1 MLEFFHY
8 TSDIQRFPAHM
19 ALEKSVNIRAI
30 QRYNCKQSSCLDIG
44 GFIISAFSYN
54 IYVLFVT
61 FGVMCGTAQSLSIVG
76 GASILYYYFEE
87 KRGLATSKSILILRI
102 SITLCLW
109 ELKCNISLRNERHF
123 GIRCTEHQGGDI
135 RLNAFINAAFKSV
148 NICLTC
154 LD

>member
-8 TSDIQRFPAHM
+8 TSDIQRFQAGM

-30 QRYNCKQSSCLDIG
+30 QRYNCKQSFCLDIG
-44 GFIISAFSYN
+44 GFIISAFTYN

-87 KRGLATSKSILILRI
+87 KRGLATSKVYILILRI
-102 SITLCLW
+102 SITFCLW
-109 ELKCNISLRNERHF
+109 ALKCNISLRNERHF
-123 GIRCTEHQGGDI
+123 GILCDEHSLHSL
-135 RLNAFINAAFKSV
+135 R
-148 NICLTC
+148 
-154 LD
+154 